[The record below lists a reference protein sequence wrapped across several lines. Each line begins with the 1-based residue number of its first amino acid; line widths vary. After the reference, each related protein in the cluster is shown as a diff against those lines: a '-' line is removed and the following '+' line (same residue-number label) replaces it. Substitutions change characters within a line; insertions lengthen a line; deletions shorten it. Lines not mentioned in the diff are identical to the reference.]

1 MPPKKDVV
9 NKNGMVDFYKSM
21 PKKFLLQ
28 SHNPNYR
35 DHKLNLPFRM
45 LIIGGSGAGKTQ
57 TLMNLIRIMNGT
69 FNNIHI
75 ITKNKDEPLYNYLQ
89 SKVDTGLSITEG
101 IESAP
106 NLDEFDKKE
115 QSLIVMDDL
124 VLEKNQKKLEQYFIR
139 ARKLNCSLVYLSQSY
154 FGVPKMIRM
163 NLNYL
168 IIKRLNTLQDL
179 FRMMREYSLGVSKDV
194 LVDLYQH
201 SIQDNKQDFLL
212 VDLDSEPKDR
222 FRFNFLD
229 VYDLNVVLRKDT

>member
-1 MPPKKDVV
+1 
-9 NKNGMVDFYKSM
+9 
-21 PKKFLLQ
+21 
-28 SHNPNYR
+28 
-35 DHKLNLPFRM
+35 M

-75 ITKNKDEPLYNYLQ
+75 ITKNRDEPLYNYLE

-101 IESAP
+101 IDSAP
-106 NLDEFDKKE
+106 NLDDFDTKE

-124 VLEKNQKKLEQYFIR
+124 VLEKNQKQLEQYFIR

-154 FGVPKMIRM
+154 FAVPKMIRM

-229 VYDLNVVLRKDT
+229 VYDLNGI

>member
-1 MPPKKDVV
+1 MPR
-9 NKNGMVDFYKSM
+9 
-21 PKKFLLQ
+21 KFILQ
-28 SHNPNYR
+28 SHNPKFK

-75 ITKNKDEPLYNYLQ
+75 ITKNKDEPLYNYLE
-89 SKVDTGLSITEG
+89 SKLDTGLTITEG
-101 IESAP
+101 IDSAP
-106 NLDEFDKKE
+106 DLDEFDKKE
-115 QSLIVMDDL
+115 QTLIVMDDL
-124 VLEKNQKKLEQYFIR
+124 VLEKNQKQLEQYFIR

-163 NLNYL
+163 NLNYV

-179 FRMMREYSLGVSKDV
+179 FRMLREYSLGVSKDV

-201 SIQDNKQDFLL
+201 SIQNNKQDFLL

-229 VYDLNVVLRKDT
+229 VYDLNEI

>member
-1 MPPKKDVV
+1 MPKKKDAVS
-9 NKNGMVDFYKSM
+9 KNGMVDYYKVM
-21 PKKFLLQ
+21 PRKFLLQ
-28 SHNPNYR
+28 SHNPKFK

-75 ITKNKDEPLYNYLQ
+75 ITKNKDEPLYNYLE
-89 SKVDTGLSITEG
+89 SKVDTGLTITEG
-101 IESAP
+101 IDSAP
-106 NLDEFDKKE
+106 DLDEFDKKE
-115 QSLIVMDDL
+115 QTLIVMDDL
-124 VLEKNQKKLEQYFIR
+124 VLEKNQKQLEQYFIR

-179 FRMMREYSLGVSKDV
+179 FRMMREYSLGVSKEV

-212 VDLDSEPKDR
+212 IDLDSEPKDR

-229 VYDLNVVLRKDT
+229 VYDLKD

>member
-1 MPPKKDVV
+1 MPKKKDAV
-9 NKNGMVDFYKSM
+9 NANGMVDYYKVM
-21 PKKFLLQ
+21 PQKFILK
-28 SHNPNYR
+28 SHNPNFK

-57 TLMNLIRIMNGT
+57 TLMNLIRVMNGT

-75 ITKNKDEPLYNYLQ
+75 ITKNKDESLYNYLE

-101 IESAP
+101 IDSAP
-106 NLDEFDKKE
+106 DLDNFDKKE
-115 QSLIVMDDL
+115 QTLIVMDDL
-124 VLEKNQKKLEQYFIR
+124 VLEKNQKQLEQYFIR

-154 FGVPKMIRM
+154 FAVPKMIRM

-179 FRMMREYSLGVSKDV
+179 FRMLREYSLGVSKDV

-229 VYDLNVVLRKDT
+229 VYDLNGV

>member
-1 MPPKKDVV
+1 MPKKKDAVS
-9 NKNGMVDFYKSM
+9 KNGMVDYYKVM
-21 PKKFLLQ
+21 PKKFLLKT
-28 SHNPNYR
+28 HNPKFK

-45 LIIGGSGAGKTQ
+45 LIVGGSGAGKTQ

-75 ITKNKDEPLYNYLQ
+75 ITKNKEEPLYDYLE
-89 SKVDTGLSITEG
+89 SKVDTGLTITEG
-101 IESAP
+101 INSAP
-106 NLDEFDKKE
+106 DLDEFDKKE
-115 QSLIVMDDL
+115 QTLIVMDDL
-124 VLEKNQKKLEQYFIR
+124 VLEKNQKQLEQYFIR

-222 FRFNFLD
+222 FRFNFLN
-229 VYDLNVVLRKDT
+229 VYDLKG

>member
-1 MPPKKDVV
+1 MPKKKDAV
-9 NKNGMVDFYKSM
+9 NKNGMVDYYKVM
-21 PKKFLLQ
+21 PKKFLLKT
-28 SHNPNYR
+28 HNPKFK

-45 LIIGGSGAGKTQ
+45 LIVGGSGAGKTQ

-75 ITKNKDEPLYNYLQ
+75 ITKNKEEPLYDYLE
-89 SKVDTGLSITEG
+89 SKVDTGLTITEG
-101 IESAP
+101 INSAP
-106 NLDEFDKKE
+106 DLDEFDKKE
-115 QSLIVMDDL
+115 QTLIVMDDL
-124 VLEKNQKKLEQYFIR
+124 VLEKNQKQLEQYFIR

-179 FRMMREYSLGVSKDV
+179 FRMMREYSLGVSKDL

-229 VYDLNVVLRKDT
+229 VYDLKG

>member
-1 MPPKKDVV
+1 MPKKKDAVS
-9 NKNGMVDFYKSM
+9 KNGMVDYYKVM
-21 PKKFLLQ
+21 PRKFLLQ
-28 SHNPNYR
+28 SHNPKFK

-57 TLMNLIRIMNGT
+57 TLMNLIRVMNGT

-75 ITKNKDEPLYNYLQ
+75 ITKNKEEPLYDYLE
-89 SKVDTGLSITEG
+89 SKVDTGLTITEG
-101 IESAP
+101 IDSAP
-106 NLDEFDKKE
+106 DLDNFDKKE
-115 QSLIVMDDL
+115 QTLIVMDDL
-124 VLEKNQKKLEQYFIR
+124 VLEKNQKQLEQYFIR

-229 VYDLNVVLRKDT
+229 VYDLKGSAL

>member
-1 MPPKKDVV
+1 V

-28 SHNPNYR
+28 SHNPNFK

-75 ITKNKDEPLYNYLQ
+75 ITKNRDEPLYNYLE

-101 IESAP
+101 IDSAP
-106 NLDEFDKKE
+106 NLDDFDKKE

-124 VLEKNQKKLEQYFIR
+124 VLEKNQKQLEQYFIR

-154 FGVPKMIRM
+154 FAVPKMIRM

-229 VYDLNVVLRKDT
+229 VYDLNGI

>member
-1 MPPKKDVV
+1 
-9 NKNGMVDFYKSM
+9 MVDFYKSM

-28 SHNPNYR
+28 SHNPNFK

-57 TLMNLIRIMNGT
+57 TLINLIRVMNGT

-75 ITKNKDEPLYNYLQ
+75 ITKNKDEPLYNYLE
-89 SKVDTGLSITEG
+89 SKVDNGLTITEG
-101 IESAP
+101 IDSAP

-115 QSLIVMDDL
+115 QTLIVMDDL
-124 VLEKNQKKLEQYFIR
+124 VLEKNQKQLEQYFIR

-154 FGVPKMIRM
+154 FAVPK
-163 NLNYL
+163 
-168 IIKRLNTLQDL
+168 IKRLNTLQDL

-229 VYDLNVVLRKDT
+229 VYDLNGI

>member
-1 MPPKKDVV
+1 MPKKKDAV
-9 NKNGMVDFYKSM
+9 NKNGMVDYYKVM
-21 PKKFLLQ
+21 PKKFLLKT
-28 SHNPNYR
+28 HNPKFK

-45 LIIGGSGAGKTQ
+45 LIVGGSGAGKTQ

-75 ITKNKDEPLYNYLQ
+75 ITKNKEEPLYDYLE
-89 SKVDTGLSITEG
+89 SKVDTGLTITEG
-101 IESAP
+101 INSAP
-106 NLDEFDKKE
+106 DLDEFDKKE
-115 QSLIVMDDL
+115 QTLIVMDDL
-124 VLEKNQKKLEQYFIR
+124 VLEKNQKQLEQYFIR

-179 FRMMREYSLGVSKDV
+179 FRMMREYSLGVSKDL

-222 FRFNFLD
+222 FRFNFLN
-229 VYDLNVVLRKDT
+229 VYDLKG

>member
-1 MPPKKDVV
+1 MSKKKDAVS
-9 NKNGMVDFYKSM
+9 KNGMVDYYKVM

-28 SHNPNYR
+28 SHNPNFK

-57 TLMNLIRIMNGT
+57 TLMNLIRVMNGT

-75 ITKNKDEPLYNYLQ
+75 ITKNKDESLYNYLE
-89 SKVDTGLSITEG
+89 SKVDTGLTITEG
-101 IESAP
+101 IDSAP
-106 NLDEFDKKE
+106 DLDEFDKKE

-124 VLEKNQKKLEQYFIR
+124 VLEKNQKQLEQYFIR

-163 NLNYL
+163 NLNYV

-229 VYDLNVVLRKDT
+229 VYDLKGI

>member
-1 MPPKKDVV
+1 
-9 NKNGMVDFYKSM
+9 MVDYYKVM
-21 PKKFLLQ
+21 PKKFLLKT
-28 SHNPNYR
+28 HNPNYKE
-35 DHKLNLPFRM
+35 HKLNLPFRM
-45 LIIGGSGAGKTQ
+45 LIIGGSGSGKTQ

-75 ITKNKDEPLYNYLQ
+75 ITKNKEEPLYEYLE
-89 SKVDTGLSITEG
+89 SKVDTGLTITEG
-101 IESAP
+101 IDSAP

-115 QSLIVMDDL
+115 QTLIVMDDL
-124 VLEKNQKKLEQYFIR
+124 VLEKNQKQLEQYFIR

-154 FGVPKMIRM
+154 FAVPKMIRM
-163 NLNYL
+163 NLNYV

-201 SIQDNKQDFLL
+201 SIQNNKQDFLL

-229 VYDLNVVLRKDT
+229 VYDLNEI

>member
-21 PKKFLLQ
+21 PKKFLLK
-28 SHNPNYR
+28 SHNPNYK

-57 TLMNLIRIMNGT
+57 TLMNLIRVMNGT
-69 FNNIHI
+69 FNNIYI
-75 ITKNKDEPLYNYLQ
+75 ITKNRDEPLYNYLE
-89 SKVDTGLSITEG
+89 SKVDTGLTITEG
-101 IESAP
+101 IDSAP

-124 VLEKNQKKLEQYFIR
+124 VLEKNQKQLEQYFIR

-222 FRFNFLD
+222 FRFIFLD
-229 VYDLNVVLRKDT
+229 VYDLNGV

>member
-9 NKNGMVDFYKSM
+9 NINGMVDFYKSM

-28 SHNPNYR
+28 SHNPIFK
-35 DHKLNLPFRM
+35 DHKLDLPFRM

-75 ITKNKDEPLYNYLQ
+75 ITKNKDEPLYNYLE
-89 SKVDTGLSITEG
+89 SKVDTGLFITEG
-101 IESAP
+101 IDSAP
-106 NLDEFDKKE
+106 NLDDFDKKE

-124 VLEKNQKKLEQYFIR
+124 VLEKNQKQLEQYFIR

-154 FGVPKMIRM
+154 FDVPKMIRM

-194 LVDLYQH
+194 LVDLY
-201 SIQDNKQDFLL
+201 
-212 VDLDSEPKDR
+212 
-222 FRFNFLD
+222 
-229 VYDLNVVLRKDT
+229 

>member
-28 SHNPNYR
+28 SHNPNFK

-75 ITKNKDEPLYNYLQ
+75 ITKNRDEPLYNYLE

-101 IESAP
+101 IDSAP
-106 NLDEFDKKE
+106 NLDDFDKKE

-124 VLEKNQKKLEQYFIR
+124 VLEKNQKQLEQYFIR

-154 FGVPKMIRM
+154 FAVPKMIRM

-179 FRMMREYSLGVSKDV
+179 FRMLREYSLGVSKEA

-229 VYDLNVVLRKDT
+229 VYDLNGI

>member
-1 MPPKKDVV
+1 MTKKDAVS
-9 NKNGMVDFYKSM
+9 KNGMVDYYKVM
-21 PKKFLLQ
+21 PRKFILQ
-28 SHNPNYR
+28 SHNPKFK

-75 ITKNKDEPLYNYLQ
+75 ITKNKDEPLYNYLE
-89 SKVDTGLSITEG
+89 SKLDTGLTITEG
-101 IESAP
+101 IDSAP
-106 NLDEFDKKE
+106 DLDEFDKKE
-115 QSLIVMDDL
+115 QTLIVMDDL
-124 VLEKNQKKLEQYFIR
+124 VLEKNQKQLEQYFIR

-154 FGVPKMIRM
+154 FAVPKMIRM

-201 SIQDNKQDFLL
+201 SIQNNKQDFLL
-212 VDLDSEPKDR
+212 IDLDSEPSDR

-229 VYDLNVVLRKDT
+229 VYDLKD

>member
-28 SHNPNYR
+28 SHNPNFK

-75 ITKNKDEPLYNYLQ
+75 ITKNRDEPLYNYLE

-101 IESAP
+101 IDSAP
-106 NLDEFDKKE
+106 NLDDFDKKE

-124 VLEKNQKKLEQYFIR
+124 VLEKNQKQLEQYFIR

-154 FGVPKMIRM
+154 FAVPKMIRM

-229 VYDLNVVLRKDT
+229 VYDLNGI

>member
-1 MPPKKDVV
+1 MPKKKDAVS
-9 NKNGMVDFYKSM
+9 KNGMVDYYKVM
-21 PKKFLLQ
+21 PKKFLLKT
-28 SHNPNYR
+28 HNPKFK

-45 LIIGGSGAGKTQ
+45 LIVGGSGAGKTQ

-75 ITKNKDEPLYNYLQ
+75 ITKNKEEPLYDYLE

-101 IESAP
+101 IDSAP

-115 QSLIVMDDL
+115 QTLIVMDDL
-124 VLEKNQKKLEQYFIR
+124 VLEKNQKQLEQYFIR

-154 FGVPKMIRM
+154 FAVPKMIRM

-201 SIQDNKQDFLL
+201 SIQDNKQDF
-212 VDLDSEPKDR
+212 
-222 FRFNFLD
+222 
-229 VYDLNVVLRKDT
+229 YW

>member
-1 MPPKKDVV
+1 MPKKDVI

-28 SHNPNYR
+28 SHNPNFK

-75 ITKNKDEPLYNYLQ
+75 ITKNKDEPLYNYLE

-101 IESAP
+101 IDSAP
-106 NLDEFDKKE
+106 NLDDFDKKE

-124 VLEKNQKKLEQYFIR
+124 VLEKNQKQLEQYFIR
-139 ARKLNCSLVYLSQSY
+139 ARKLNCRLVYLSQSY

-201 SIQDNKQDFLL
+201 SIEDNKQDFLL

-229 VYDLNVVLRKDT
+229 VYDLNGI

>member
-1 MPPKKDVV
+1 MPKKDIVS
-9 NKNGMVDFYKSM
+9 KNGMVDYYKVM
-21 PKKFLLQ
+21 PRKFLLQ
-28 SHNPNYR
+28 SHNPNFK

-57 TLMNLIRIMNGT
+57 TLMNLIRVMNGT

-75 ITKNKDEPLYNYLQ
+75 ITKNKDEPLYNYLE

-101 IESAP
+101 IDSAP

-124 VLEKNQKKLEQYFIR
+124 VLEKNQKQLEQYFIR

-212 VDLDSEPKDR
+212 VDLDSEPKDG
-222 FRFNFLD
+222 FRFIFLD
-229 VYDLNVVLRKDT
+229 VYDLNGV

>member
-1 MPPKKDVV
+1 MPKKDIVS
-9 NKNGMVDFYKSM
+9 KNGMVDYYKVM
-21 PKKFLLQ
+21 PRKFLLQ
-28 SHNPNYR
+28 SHNPNFK

-57 TLMNLIRIMNGT
+57 TLMNLIRVMNGT

-75 ITKNKDEPLYNYLQ
+75 ITKNKDEPLYNYLE

-101 IESAP
+101 IDSAP
-106 NLDEFDKKE
+106 NLDDFDKKE

-124 VLEKNQKKLEQYFIR
+124 VLEKNQKQLEQYFIR

-179 FRMMREYSLGVSKDV
+179 FRMLREYSLGVSKEA

-229 VYDLNVVLRKDT
+229 VYDLNGI

>member
-1 MPPKKDVV
+1 MPR
-9 NKNGMVDFYKSM
+9 
-21 PKKFLLQ
+21 KFILQ
-28 SHNPNYR
+28 SHNPKFK

-75 ITKNKDEPLYNYLQ
+75 ITKNKDEPLYNYLE
-89 SKVDTGLSITEG
+89 SKLDTGLTITEG
-101 IESAP
+101 IDSAP
-106 NLDEFDKKE
+106 DLDEFDKKE
-115 QSLIVMDDL
+115 QTLIVMDDL
-124 VLEKNQKKLEQYFIR
+124 VLEKNQKQLEQYFIR

-163 NLNYL
+163 NLNYV

-179 FRMMREYSLGVSKDV
+179 FRMLREYSLGVSKDV

-201 SIQDNKQDFLL
+201 SIQNNKQDFLL
-212 VDLDSEPKDR
+212 IDLDSEPKDR

-229 VYDLNVVLRKDT
+229 VYDLNEI